1 MKVHRYRPYGIGG
14 QVVEIVLEL
23 DPGIFSGGAIALLDK
38 ASVPFQ
44 LLHKLRALRARTHS
58 THLALEDIEEVWK
71 FVYMC
76 LA

>member
-1 MKVHRYRPYGIGG
+1 MLDI
-14 QVVEIVLEL
+14 VEIVLEL

-44 LLHKLRALRARTHS
+44 LLHKLRARTHS